1 MISDYIMP
9 ICVDGFSDPTHGVHA
24 NVSGFGDTKNR
35 AEGENF
41 QASETL
47 NAVDVKIV
55 GKEICQ
61 NWYSGDHTIQPDQ
74 ICAGHEAGCLIHLY
88 PLGAKNGLT
97 GPACRR

>member
-1 MISDYIMP
+1 MP
-9 ICVDGFSDPTHGVHA
+9 ICVDGFADPAHGAHA

-35 AEGENF
+35 VEGENF

-47 NAVDVKIV
+47 NSVDVKIV

-74 ICAGHEAGCLIHLY
+74 ICAGHEAGSSQIQSV
-88 PLGAKNGLT
+88 NNN
-97 GPACRR
+97 